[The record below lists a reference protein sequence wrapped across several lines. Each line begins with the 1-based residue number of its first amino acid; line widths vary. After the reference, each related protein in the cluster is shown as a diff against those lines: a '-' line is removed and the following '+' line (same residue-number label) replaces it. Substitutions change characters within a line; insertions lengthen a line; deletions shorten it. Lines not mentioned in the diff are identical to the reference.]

1 MCPTEKISSILDNL
15 PVKTGVYIMK
25 DEYDRVIYVGKAVNL
40 RSRVRSYFQES
51 AAHSGKTRRLVEKIR
66 DIDYVV
72 TETET
77 EALAL
82 ESNLI
87 KEYSPRYNVKLKDD
101 KSYPFVK
108 ITVREPYPRV
118 FITRK
123 VVQDGSLYFGP
134 YTDVSALRET
144 LDIIRKVFR
153 VRSCHRKIDEGDPHS
168 RPCLNL
174 HIKRCLGPC
183 IGRVSQEEYSQH
195 VREIIMFLEG
205 RSQALIKQVT
215 SKMQEASKRL
225 DFERAAE
232 YRDQL
237 RVLKSVT
244 AQQKVVSD
252 SGVEQDVIAL
262 ARDEGRVCVQLFY
275 VRDGMLVGR
284 DHFMLDLGI
293 DDDDASLISAFL
305 KQYYA
310 QAAYVPKQILVSG
323 DFDQRESIETWL
335 RAKRGTK
342 VVLHVPKRGEKR
354 RLVDMAKEN
363 AVEVLRIAKQEDEQ
377 RQFILQKAI
386 VDLRAALALNDLPTR
401 IECYDIS
408 NTQGTNIVASMVVFQ
423 DGEPKTSHYRRFRIR
438 GMEGPDDFECMRQVV
453 RRRMAYLS
461 DSEARDSA
469 EKAQARRNDPFVIRP
484 DLVVVDGGKG
494 QLNAALSA
502 LEELGIGD
510 IPVIGLA
517 KREEEVFV
525 PRRSEPVILPRD
537 SEALFLLQRVRD
549 EAHRF
554 AITYHRRLR
563 GKSALGSVL
572 EEIPGVGPKKRRAL
586 LQRFSSIEGV
596 RRASIASLTELPGVT
611 EQLARDIKEYLSR

>member
-1 MCPTEKISSILDNL
+1 VCLSDKVSAILDNL
-15 PVKTGVYIMK
+15 PVRTGVYIMK
-25 DEYDRVIYVGKAVNL
+25 DDYGRVLYVGKAVNL

-51 AAHSGKTRRLVEKIR
+51 AAHSGKTKRLVEKVR

-153 VRSCHRKIDEGDPHS
+153 VRSCQRRISEENLSS

-183 IGRVSQEEYSQH
+183 IGAVSQEEYLQH

-205 RSQALIKQVT
+205 RSRDLIELVR
-215 SKMQEASKRL
+215 SRMHEASERL
-225 DFERAAE
+225 DFERAAL

-237 RVLKSVT
+237 KVLEAVT
-244 AQQKVVSD
+244 SEQKVVSD
-252 SGVEQDVIAL
+252 AGVEQDVIAL
-262 ARDEGRVCVQLFY
+262 ARDNGRACVQIFY
-275 VRDGMLVGR
+275 VRDGLLIGR

-293 DDDDASLISAFL
+293 DDDDTSLISAFL
-305 KQYYA
+305 KQYYS
-310 QAAYVPKQILVSG
+310 QAAYVPKEILVSG
-323 DFDQRESIETWL
+323 DFDQRESIEAWL
-335 RAKRGTK
+335 REKRGTK
-342 VVLHVPKRGEKR
+342 VVLHIPKRGKKR
-354 RLVDMAKEN
+354 QLVEMAKEN
-363 AVEVLRIAKQEDEQ
+363 AAEALRLAKQEDEH
-377 RQFILQKAI
+377 RQFMLKKAI
-386 VDLRAALALNDLPTR
+386 VDLRDALGLSDLPSR

-408 NTQGTNIVASMVVFQ
+408 NTQGTNIVAAMVVFQ
-423 DGEPKTSHYRRFRIR
+423 DGEPRTSHYRRFRIR
-438 GMEGPDDFECMRQVV
+438 GVEGPDDFECMRQVV
-453 RRRMAYLS
+453 RRRMSYLRDSEDRSS
-461 DSEARDSA
+461 DSKVSA
-469 EKAQARRNDPFVIRP
+469 GRSDPFTIRP

-502 LEELGIGD
+502 MAELGIEG
-510 IPVIGLA
+510 IPVIALA
-517 KREEEVFV
+517 EREEEVFV
-525 PRRSEPVILPRD
+525 PNRSDPIVLPKD

-563 GKSALGSVL
+563 GKSPLGAIL
-572 EEIPGVGPKKRRAL
+572 EEIPGIGPKKRKAL

-596 RRASIASLTELPGVT
+596 RRASIQSLTELPGIT